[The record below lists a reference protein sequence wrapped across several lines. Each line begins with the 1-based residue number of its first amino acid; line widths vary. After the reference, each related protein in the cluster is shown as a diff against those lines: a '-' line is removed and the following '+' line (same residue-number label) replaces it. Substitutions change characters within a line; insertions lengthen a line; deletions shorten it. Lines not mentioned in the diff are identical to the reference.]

1 MLKLKELVST
11 ANKVFDGEETELYF
25 ELPDGKIVEL
35 CNITKG
41 ENGELILRGE
51 TFLK

>member
-1 MLKLKELVST
+1 MMQLKTLVNV
-11 ANKVFDGEETELYF
+11 ANKSFDGDETELYF
-25 ELPDGKIVEL
+25 ELPNGKVVEL

-51 TFLK
+51 VFLK

>member
-1 MLKLKELVST
+1 MMKLKELVNT

-25 ELPDGKIVEL
+25 ELPDGKVVEL

-51 TFLK
+51 VFLK

>member
-1 MLKLKELVST
+1 MMQLKTLVRI

-35 CNITKG
+35 CNITEG